1 MPLIIGIILFFVVY
15 TYIIEPLF
23 SKVIIPFFSNT
34 LLPALGVSAH
44 AAGTGISTFVRYG
57 VLVIAIIALAVGLCS
72 VIKGYYQVINEV
84 YEARFG
90 KSAGIVVG
98 IASTIL
104 SVAVI
109 VAVVLLVP
117 PQAAHQFSELM
128 SFLLSGPVK

>member
-1 MPLIIGIILFFVVY
+1 MWTAILVIIGIWLLCEFINHILV
-15 TYIIEPLF
+15 
-23 SKVIIPFFSNT
+23 PFFSNT
-34 LLPALGVSAH
+34 LLPALGVTFH
-44 AAGTGISTFVRYG
+44 AAGTGISVIVRYG
-57 VLVIAIIALAVGLCS
+57 VAVIAILALLAGLWS
-72 VIKGYYQVINEV
+72 VIKGYYHVINEV

-109 VAVVLLVP
+109 VAIVLLVP